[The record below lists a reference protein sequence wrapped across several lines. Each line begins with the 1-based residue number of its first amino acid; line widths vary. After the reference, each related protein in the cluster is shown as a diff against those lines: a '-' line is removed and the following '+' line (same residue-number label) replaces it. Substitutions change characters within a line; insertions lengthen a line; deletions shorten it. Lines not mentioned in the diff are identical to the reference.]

1 MGDAR
6 NISRQAF
13 IYTLHRL
20 EEKYSDQI
28 VIINNMIEDAV
39 SNIKFSVCVTND
51 NIPDIDAIRFNMKQ
65 YYRHKGYGVEYLA
78 GGGIKI
84 LWDIESLPHLYNE
97 EERKSHIVR

>member
-13 IYTLHRL
+13 IHTLHRL
-20 EEKYSDQI
+20 EEKYSDKI
-28 VIINNMIEDAV
+28 VIINSMIEDAV
-39 SNIKFSVCVTND
+39 SDIKFSVCVTND
-51 NIPDIDAIRFNMKQ
+51 NIPNIEKIRFEMKQ

-84 LWDIESLPHLYNE
+84 LWDIDNLPHLYENE
-97 EERKSHIVR
+97 